1 MKGLEMKKRILWI
14 SSLLIISSFLLSAC
28 SSSSEIDEE
37 TEPLNATVINSPV
50 VSEGNII
57 PKKDAALSF
66 KAGGVV
72 TSIPVS
78 EGDFV
83 KKGDVLIEIGDRTQL
98 EAEQKATA
106 LDLINAQQALD
117 DLNRNEGVDRENA
130 WQTLLKAQDA
140 FNIAQK
146 EYDRLD
152 EDEYEDDLQDADEDI
167 IDAQKDVED
176 AQTDLQEYLD
186 LDEDN
191 STRQRYEDAL
201 DDAQDTYNGKVR
213 AKSVIQLKH
222 DQIVNTYQAALAAL
236 DVAQAEYD
244 KRKDGPDIDT
254 LAVLTAQV
262 ESLQAKQLAISEQ
275 LDNLQITA
283 PFSGQVME
291 INISEGE
298 FASPGTPMVV
308 IANTDTWII
317 ETSDLTELEVV
328 NLREGQPV
336 SIEVEAFPGEMLTGT
351 IDSISSFPT
360 TNQGDV
366 LYTARITLDSQD
378 LPNLKWGM
386 SVTITFEETE

>member
-1 MKGLEMKKRILWI
+1 MKKRILWI
-14 SSLLIISSFLLSAC
+14 SSLLIIGSFLLSAC

-50 VSEGNII
+50 ISEGNII
-57 PKKDAALSF
+57 PEKDAALSF
-66 KAGGVV
+66 KTGGVV

-106 LDLINAQQALD
+106 LNLINAQQALD
-117 DLNRNEGVDRENA
+117 DLNQNEGVDRENA
-130 WQTLLKAQDA
+130 WQTLLDAQTA

-146 EYDRLD
+146 EYDDLD

-167 IDAQKDVED
+167 VDAQNDVED
-176 AQTDLQEYLD
+176 AQTDLQDYLD

-201 DDAQDTYNGKVR
+201 KDVQDTYNEKVR
-213 AKSVIQLKH
+213 AKSDIQLEH
-222 DQIVNTYQAALAAL
+222 DRIVNAYQDAQAALN
-236 DVAQAEYD
+236 VAQAEYD
-244 KRKDGPDIDT
+244 KRKDGPDTDM
-254 LAVLTAQV
+254 LSVLTAQV

-351 IDSISSFPT
+351 IDSISGFPT

>member
-1 MKGLEMKKRILWI
+1 MKKRILWI
-14 SSLLIISSFLLSAC
+14 SSLLIIGSFLLSAC

-50 VSEGNII
+50 ISEGNII
-57 PKKDAALSF
+57 PEKNAALSF
-66 KAGGVV
+66 KTGGVV

-117 DLNRNEGVDRENA
+117 DLNQNEGVDRENA

-191 STRQRYEDAL
+191 STRQRYENAL

-244 KRKDGPDIDT
+244 KRKDGPDIDM
-254 LAVLTAQV
+254 LAVLTARV

-298 FASPGTPMVV
+298 FASPGIPMVV

-351 IDSISSFPT
+351 IDSISGFPT

>member
-1 MKGLEMKKRILWI
+1 MKKRILWI

-57 PKKDAALSF
+57 PKKDATLSF

-78 EGDFV
+78 EEDFV

-98 EAEQKATA
+98 EAEQKAAA

-117 DLNRNEGVDRENA
+117 DLNQNEGMDRETA
-130 WQTLLKAQDA
+130 WQTLLEAQA
-140 FNIAQK
+140 VFNAAQV
-146 EYDRLD
+146 EYDDLD
-152 EDEYEDDLQDADEDI
+152 EDRYEDDLQDAEEDI

-176 AQTDLQEYLD
+176 AQTDLQNYLD
-186 LDEDN
+186 LEEDN

-201 DDAQDTYNGKVR
+201 KDAQDTYNEKVR
-213 AKSVIQLKH
+213 AKSEIQLEH
-222 DQIVNTYQAALAAL
+222 DEVVNAYQNAQAALT
-236 DVAQAEYD
+236 VAQAEYD
-244 KRKDGPDIDT
+244 KRKDGPDTDM

-262 ESLQAKQLAISEQ
+262 ESLQVRQLAINEQ

-283 PFSGQVME
+283 PFSGQVMK
-291 INISEGE
+291 INIDEGE
-298 FASPGTPMVV
+298 FASPGLPMVM
-308 IANTDTWII
+308 IANTSTWIV

-328 NLREGQPV
+328 NLQEGQPV
-336 SIEVEAFPGEMLTGT
+336 SIEVEAFPGELLSGT
-351 IDSISSFPT
+351 IDSISGFPNT
-360 TNQGDV
+360 DQGDV
-366 LYTARITLDSQD
+366 LYTVRITLDTQD
-378 LPNLKWGM
+378 LPDLKWGM
-386 SVTITFEETE
+386 SVTITFEDVE